1 MPFGIGG
8 FNQPSK
14 SNFKNNFSKNL
25 GEDSNFSR
33 VPEWV
38 LDSNPFKFTP
48 SDTSFRS
55 RIRFY
60 DNASLWARWRRG
72 YELYSITQTTLGSF
86 SNERSYRG
94 DYRLYCAFQQYPGS
108 FIPVRLF
115 TFPTTDQEMGEQI
128 VAMRDTNSFNFYDF
142 SLPILSVRYLGNLVA
157 ATYSQTGTTIT
168 ISKVDHGL
176 LVGESVY
183 IDILT
188 GAAVDGTLTVS
199 STTQNT
205 FTLTALAPVTTAGNL
220 NYYLSTTFADSRWT
234 TTRVALRYLPNVVS
248 FLSNERLT
256 DRVVERDQGVTSTY
270 TRVGDLV
277 TVTCSLNHGLS
288 SGNSV
293 FFDSSTGSVDSERA
307 VITVLNATQFT
318 FETLTSGSTSGAAI
332 VYRLI
337 KGYRYDDYV
346 GFTLIGSD
354 ASTNEVIFARD
365 DSYGTQT
372 INNKAQIRVPAYR
385 GFEVGRYLTT
395 ELRWQCSCQDFSRK
409 AGYNLYSEDRNS
421 RFPVTAI
428 TSTKPGQI
436 LQKDGTLSDQRDS
449 PGSFGDLGYI
459 AINNFYELPTYKD
472 TSSTSYPN
480 LMYYQL
486 RWCKHI
492 YAAMFSLVHDEGNE
506 PINISASY
514 SLSGPNITVNAPAH
528 KLQVNSKIQLD
539 FSSGNAISGQY
550 TISAVPNPD
559 QFVVVYPFSG
569 TSTGYC
575 SVNNIK
581 EHEYVGAWLLEPND
595 KPVGDDLDSFYRNFE
610 KELEKLKKAAENLE
624 IVRQSWEQGVK
635 WVGTGG
641 VIGAANLPEQV
652 ANYDPQL
659 VTMLVTDSIRRSSTN
674 ELDREG
680 IQVNTS
686 NRMISIISK
695 LLNLT
700 PPLIQDAKFGMLD
713 QPLINYFSN
722 FEFGLIQGGVY
733 RNGSPTESTSST
745 SIIDCDTYSPLTSQ
759 DTVID
764 AGFYVNT

>member
-1 MPFGIGG
+1 MPFGVGG
-8 FNQPSK
+8 FNPPSK

-33 VPEWV
+33 IPDWV

-48 SDTSFRS
+48 SDTSLRS

-60 DNASLWARWRRG
+60 DNASLWSRWRRG

-86 SNERSYRG
+86 ANERSYRG

-115 TFPTTDQEMGEQI
+115 TFPTTDQEIGEQI

-142 SLPILSVRYLGNLVA
+142 SLPILSVRYLGNSNA
-157 ATYSQTGTTIT
+157 AVYSQTGTTIT
-168 ISKVDHGL
+168 ITKFDHGFL
-176 LVGESVY
+176 TGENVY
-183 IDILT
+183 IDVLT
-188 GAAVDGTLTVS
+188 GAAVDETLTVV

-205 FTLTALAPVTTAGNL
+205 FTLTASSPVTTAGNL
-220 NYYLSTTFADSRWT
+220 SYYLSTNFDDLRWT
-234 TTRVALRYLPNVVS
+234 TTRVALRYLPNVTS
-248 FLSNERLT
+248 FLTNERLT

-270 TRVGDLV
+270 VRVGTLV
-277 TVTCSLNHGLS
+277 TVTCGSAHGLA

-293 FFDSSTGSVDSERA
+293 FFDTSTGTVDSERP
-307 VITVLNATQFT
+307 VIIVLNSTQFT
-318 FETLTSGSTSGAAI
+318 FETLTTGAASGAAT

-337 KGYRYDDYV
+337 KGYRYDNYV
-346 GFTLIGSD
+346 GYTLVGSD
-354 ASTNEVIFARD
+354 ASTNEVIFTRD

-372 INNKAQIRVPAYR
+372 VNNKAQTRIPAYR
-385 GFEVGRYLTT
+385 GFEVGRFLTT
-395 ELRWQCSCQDFSRK
+395 ELRWQCSCQDYSRK
-409 AGYNLYSEDRNS
+409 AGYNLYSKNTNQH
-421 RFPVTAI
+421 FPVTAI
-428 TSTKPGQI
+428 TSTKPGQF
-436 LQKDGTLSDQRDS
+436 LQKDGTLSEQRDS

-459 AINNFYELPTYKD
+459 TINNFYELPTYKD
-472 TSSTSYPN
+472 TAATSYPN

-492 YAAMFSLVHDEGNE
+492 YAAMFSLLHDEGNE
-506 PINISASY
+506 PISIASTY
-514 SLSGPNITVNAPAH
+514 SLSGPNITVDAPAH
-528 KLQVNSKIQLD
+528 GLKVNSKIQLD

-550 TISAVPNPD
+550 TISSVPNPN

-575 SVNNIK
+575 SVSNIK
-581 EHEYVGAWLLEPND
+581 EHEYVGAWLLEPSD
-595 KPVGDDLDSFYRNFE
+595 KPVGDDLDTFYRNFD

-624 IVRQSWEQGVK
+624 VMRQGLEQGVK

-641 VIGAANLPEQV
+641 VTGAANLPEQV
-652 ANYDPQL
+652 ANYNPQI
-659 VTMLVTDSIRRSSTN
+659 VTMLVTDSIRRSATN
-674 ELDREG
+674 ELDRDG
-680 IQVNTS
+680 VSVNTT

-713 QPLINYFSN
+713 EPLINYASS
-722 FEFGLIQGGVY
+722 FEFGFIQGGVY
-733 RNGSPTESTSST
+733 RNGAPIEEASTT
-745 SIIDCDTYSPLTSQ
+745 SIIDCGTYTPLTSQ